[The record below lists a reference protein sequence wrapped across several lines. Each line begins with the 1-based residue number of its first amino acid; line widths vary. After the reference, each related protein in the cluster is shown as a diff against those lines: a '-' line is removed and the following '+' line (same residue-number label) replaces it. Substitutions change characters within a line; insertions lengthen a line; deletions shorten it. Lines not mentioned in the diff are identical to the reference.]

1 MKKDCCNINVTEID
15 KGFQI
20 VIEGEDVKEKCKT
33 VFEKCCSED
42 SLKSCFESCCGSH
55 K

>member
-1 MKKDCCNINVTEID
+1 MKKECCNIKVTETD

-20 VIEGEDVKEKCKT
+20 EIEGEHVKEKCKT
-33 VFEKCCSED
+33 VFENCCSDENI
-42 SLKSCFESCCGSH
+42 KNCFESCCGPA

>member
-1 MKKDCCNINVTEID
+1 MKKGCCDIKVTETD

-33 VFEKCCSED
+33 VFENCCSED
-42 SLKSCFESCCGSH
+42 SLKSCFESCCGPS